1 MIRERLIRAADRLR
15 AAAGKSRLLSVL
27 GRQPERNEFGSVVNG
42 RFHRSIL
49 RESET
54 GVIFRWF
61 RAARTEILSA
71 SLRSLGVFLLAWGVV
86 SILVLSVGEQFDFF
100 NLQFGI
106 PLAVAT
112 SAIPLCFSGRMISEE
127 LTGNFLTGNFLL
139 GFCKFS
145 ISLFETEPRRE
156 RILYPLFAGTA
167 IGTLSVFFHPM
178 WFPLLLLFSFIF
190 LIGLAVPETTVFP
203 IVLAFPFLGFFPH
216 PSLLLGVF
224 CLFSIVCWLP
234 KVLSGR
240 RQYRFLKLDIAVL
253 LFAAILTLGGAVN
266 AAGADGTGPLLT
278 VYLLAAWFPIRT
290 WLTSLFWR
298 DRVLS
303 CLLFSGSICAGIG
316 ILQYALGRGEV
327 QWLDL
332 SMFEDL
338 GGRVT
343 STFSNPNILA
353 IFLLVIFGLSL
364 GGCFSSAS
372 VRWFCLI
379 PLSLSGVCLIL
390 TWSRGAWLGMIAAL
404 MFFFLFHSRG
414 TLAAL
419 LVSPLA
425 VLGILPWL
433 PSSIRSRF
441 ASIGNLAESSSRYR
455 WNTWRGVLRM
465 IRAHPYGIGNGE
477 TAFHTVFPNFAV
489 SGTESVMHAHNVFLQ
504 VAAENG
510 IAAAILLIG
519 IFGMAFWLFFATRT
533 ANSSR
538 FERAWAIGNAATLLS
553 LIVMGMFDHLWYQP
567 TMFYLIWFV
576 VALLTAQAESTWEG
590 GFYGT

>member
-1 MIRERLIRAADRLR
+1 MIRERLLRMADRLR
-15 AAAGKSRLLSVL
+15 TAAAESRLLS
-27 GRQPERNEFGSVVNG
+27 GRPPKTDELGSVADG
-42 RFHRSIL
+42 SFHRGIL

-54 GVIFRWF
+54 GVLLRWF
-61 RAARTEILSA
+61 RAARTGVLSA
-71 SLRSLGVFLLAWGVV
+71 SLRSFGVFLLAWGIV
-86 SILVLSVGEQFDFF
+86 SILVLSVGEQFDAF
-100 NLQFGI
+100 NLRFGI
-106 PLAVAT
+106 PLATAI
-112 SAIPLCFSGRMISEE
+112 SALPLCFSGKMISEE

-145 ISLFETEPRRE
+145 ISLFEAEPRRE

-167 IGTLSVFFHPM
+167 IGSLSVFFHPI

-234 KVLSGR
+234 KVLSGH

-266 AAGADGTGPLLT
+266 AAGSDGAGPLLT
-278 VYLLAAWFPIRT
+278 VYLLAAWFPVRT
-290 WLTSLFWR
+290 WLTSSLWR
-298 DRVLS
+298 GRVIA

-316 ILQYALGRGEV
+316 VLQYALGRGEV
-327 QWLDL
+327 RWLDL
-332 SMFEDL
+332 AMFENL

-364 GGCFSSAS
+364 GGCFSPAKS
-372 VRWFCLI
+372 RYFCLI
-379 PLSLSGVCLIL
+379 PLALSSACLIF
-390 TWSRGAWLGMIAAL
+390 TWSRGAWLGAIAATV
-404 MFFFLFHSRG
+404 FFFLLHSRG

-425 VLGILPWL
+425 VLGILPWI
-433 PSSIRSRF
+433 PSSVRFRF
-441 ASIGNLAESSSRYR
+441 ASIGNFAESSSRYR
-455 WNTWRGVLRM
+455 LNTWRGVLRM

-510 IAAAILLIG
+510 IAAAGLLIG
-519 IFGMAFWLFFATRT
+519 IFGMLFSLFFATHS
-533 ANSSR
+533 ANLAKP
-538 FERAWAIGNAATLLS
+538 ERAWALGSAATLLS

-567 TMFYLIWFV
+567 TLFYLIWFV
-576 VALLTAQAESTWEG
+576 AALLVAQAEDTWEG
-590 GFYGT
+590 EFYET